1 TRAPGTLESHYAP
14 DARVEIVAGSAV
26 VERATLLVN
35 GNERVGVLA
44 GRELRLEL
52 PPRTVTLAT
61 PADADEYARVLY
73 AALRQADV
81 LSLDVVL
88 AVPPPPR
95 GIGRAV
101 ADRLRRA
108 ATPH

>member
-1 TRAPGTLESHYAP
+1 
-14 DARVEIVAGSAV
+14 
-26 VERATLLVN
+26 
-35 GNERVGVLA
+35 
-44 GRELRLEL
+44 
-52 PPRTVTLAT
+52 
-61 PADADEYARVLY
+61 LY
-73 AALRQADV
+73 ATLRQADV